1 MIVES
6 DVNEG
11 EKIDIMT
18 VEKDT
23 SFNDSYSGYSW
34 TTRKF
39 LETSLNLVDNNN
51 SRPHYHKRLN

>member
-1 MIVES
+1 MIVEY

-23 SFNDSYSGYSW
+23 SFSDSNISQQDLCFLLA
-34 TTRKF
+34 TLTRDVH
-39 LETSLNLVDNNN
+39 EQQES
-51 SRPHYHKRLN
+51 S

>member
-11 EKIDIMT
+11 EKIEIMT

-23 SFNDSYSGYSW
+23 SFSDSKSSL

-39 LETSLNLVDNNN
+39 LESSLNLVDNNN

>member
-23 SFNDSYSGYSW
+23 SFSDSDISQQE
-34 TTRKF
+34 
-39 LETSLNLVDNNN
+39 L
-51 SRPHYHKRLN
+51 

>member
-11 EKIDIMT
+11 EKIDIIT

-23 SFNDSYSGYSW
+23 SFSDSNISQEDQC
-34 TTRKF
+34 F
-39 LETSLNLVDNNN
+39 LPATLTWDVHEQQES
-51 SRPHYHKRLN
+51 S